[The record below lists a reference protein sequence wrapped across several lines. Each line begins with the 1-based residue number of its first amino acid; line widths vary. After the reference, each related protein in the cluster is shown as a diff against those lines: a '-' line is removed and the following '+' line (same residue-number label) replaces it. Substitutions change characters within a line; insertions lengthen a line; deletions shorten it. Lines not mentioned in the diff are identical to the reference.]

1 MTNSFGMFRK
11 RLFFMLLIVLC
22 FPLGIYAG
30 GGRDG
35 GGQNSD
41 AAVTDNVTSNTE
53 TQSENNY
60 PEEDASESDSAV
72 SDDRIIPD
80 AESQPILQD
89 DLPAQEDTALRSPES
104 GLPPPENSQN
114 MPPAAEAELSPEEAA
129 AAEALK
135 VIEMD
140 IRTST
145 FPELT
150 NWCRTLGLS
159 EGGTRDA
166 LERRLREH
174 YGIAAAETPIPLAVG
189 EERTQKTIIIESART
204 TEYFT
209 LQVVNEEYARL
220 EGNVIISLKDG
231 DAVHRIKAWEIT
243 YNRTRNT
250 MTAKGGVEYVRE
262 SGDTIETFKG
272 DSLTIDLD
280 TWAGIFIGGASER
293 SMAEEEASS
302 KNEGET
308 AYRFEGSV
316 ISRSGDDVTVL
327 QDAVVSNANNEE
339 NYWSIHASKLWLMPG
354 SDWAIFN
361 AVLKVGEIPLLYI
374 PFFFLPADEIIFHP
388 VIGTRTREGS
398 FFQTTTYILG
408 RPKASETSE
417 RSITTMLG
425 SGSDMERTREG
436 LFLRSTGKKARDPN
450 DTRLSI
456 LFDAYANLGLYLGT
470 ELELPRKGILDN
482 LKFSFG
488 LGFTRD
494 IYEAA
499 PEWYTPFAPDYDSSS
514 NWNSS
519 MLFSLDVPFR
529 YRLETSGGISGAA
542 GNFSWNLPFYSDPFV
557 KQDFMNRSEEL
568 DLIGLLEGDTET
580 EEDVKDAV
588 LNSYEMSLSGSSSPR
603 VDALNPYISRLSLSS
618 ISSFLSFKTR
628 NAPDSVSSVSPGR
641 VFFFP
646 DKFTLLSFNG
656 SISGTPFTFGGVS
669 ARKSDEPETIT
680 ENDVLRSFGIPRAPW
695 EEIYI
700 DENTAQNAAPAD
712 TLLPPPLNQTF
723 TIPISAG
730 WPVIT
735 LGYSLNPSGALEMQ
749 FNSSQSNW
757 EQAEDVDW
765 NEVSSLLTL
774 ARLNSKIDI
783 SARDPLDYYTL
794 SFGLSG
800 DASWGD
806 YNYINDD
813 AEEFD
818 SENEINRAREVNYR
832 STYVTSSSELAVTIR
847 PLPQHDIWSN
857 SSLKYTLRNLLAKT
871 EFSGTADDPDWKVIT
886 PSWDEESIA
895 AHKITTNI
903 TANLWDKNQSFVL
916 DTDLPPREEAFTT
929 TANLRFWF
937 SETYINGKIR
947 NPFEEDPIFDP
958 YTFTETLR
966 FNADYFFRYSM
977 IYNPQD
983 DQITSITAGLGLK
996 EFTASFSAAYLKPY
1010 SFDDD
1015 PVSPGW
1021 KLSNDKEVLAP
1032 KSIIFG
1038 YDRTFSMENLWND
1051 RISFSIDVDT
1061 DINFDLQRFTYSS
1074 MNFDMGITFSIKDI
1088 LDISFHAKSDNSV
1101 IYRYVQ
1107 DIPFFSLPTAIP
1119 GEKNIFIDL
1128 INSFRF
1134 DDESLRRSSGF
1145 KLRQLSLDLTH
1156 YMGDWDLKLNI
1167 SLTPYLDSSK
1177 IPYSYKF
1184 NPEITFLV
1192 TWIPI
1197 SEIKSEIKSDKD
1209 NFTFR

>member
-1 MTNSFGMFRK
+1 MTYSFGMFRK
-11 RLFFMLLIVLC
+11 RLFFILLIALC

-35 GGQNSD
+35 GGQRNGG
-41 AAVTDNVTSNTE
+41 VTSNDE
-53 TQSENNY
+53 TQIEPSNEGI
-60 PEEDASESDSAV
+60 PAGEDSLEPAEQ
-72 SDDRIIPD
+72 DDRIIP
-80 AESQPILQD
+80 ETEPQPILQD
-89 DLPAQEDTALRSPES
+89 DLPEENDSEDS
-104 GLPPPENSQN
+104 
-114 MPPAAEAELSPEEAA
+114 PPAQTPELSPEEAA
-129 AAEALK
+129 QAGTLK

-145 FPELT
+145 FSELAD
-150 NWCRTLGLS
+150 WCRTLGLS

-189 EERTQKTIIIESART
+189 EERTQRTIIIESART

-220 EGNVIISLKDG
+220 EGNVIISLKED

-272 DSLTIDLD
+272 DSLTINLD
-280 TWAGIFIGGASER
+280 TWSGIFIGGASER
-293 SMAEEEASS
+293 SMADEKTSS
-302 KNEGET
+302 KDEGET

-327 QDAVVSNANNEE
+327 QDAVVSNAKNEE

-417 RSITTMLG
+417 QSITTMLG

-470 ELELPRKGILDN
+470 EWELPRKGILDN
-482 LKFSFG
+482 LKLSFG
-488 LGFTRD
+488 MGFTRD
-494 IYEAA
+494 IYEAT
-499 PEWYTPFAPDYDSSS
+499 PEWYTPFAPNYDGSS

-529 YRLETSGGISGAA
+529 YRMETSGKISGTA
-542 GNFSWNLPFYSDPFV
+542 GNFSWNLPVYSDPFV

-568 DLIGLLEGDTET
+568 DLIGMLEGDTET
-580 EEDVKDAV
+580 EEDTKDAV

-628 NAPDSVSSVSPGR
+628 NAPDFASSVSPDR

-656 SISGTPFTFGGVS
+656 SISGTPFTFGGVP
-669 ARKSDEPETIT
+669 ARESDEPETIT
-680 ENDVLRSFGIPRAPW
+680 ENDVLRSFGIPRSPW
-695 EEIYI
+695 EAIHV
-700 DENTAQNAAPAD
+700 DENTEQSAAPAD
-712 TLLPPPLNQTF
+712 TLSPPLLNQTF
-723 TIPISAG
+723 TIPSSAD
-730 WPVIT
+730 WPAIT

-757 EQAEDVDW
+757 SQADDVDW
-765 NEVSSLLTL
+765 NDISSLLTL
-774 ARLNSKIDI
+774 ARLNGKIDI
-783 SARDPLDYYTL
+783 TARDSLNYYTL

-800 DASWGD
+800 DASWRD

-818 SENEINRAREVNYR
+818 SESEINRAREVNYR
-832 STYVTSSSELAVTIR
+832 SSYVTSSSEFAATIR
-847 PLPQHDIWSN
+847 PFPQHDIWRN
-857 SSLKYTLRNLLAKT
+857 SSIKYTLRNLLVKT

-886 PSWDEESIA
+886 PSWDKESID

-903 TANLWDKNQSFVL
+903 AANLWDKNQSLVL
-916 DTDLPPREEAFTT
+916 DADLPPQEGAFTT

-937 SETYINGKIR
+937 TETYISGKIR

-966 FNADYFFRYSM
+966 FNTDNFFRYSM
-977 IYNPQD
+977 VYNPQD

-996 EFTASFSAAYLKPY
+996 DFTASFSAAYLRPY
-1010 SFDDD
+1010 YFDDD
-1015 PVSPGW
+1015 PTSPGW
-1021 KLSNDKEVLAP
+1021 KLSNDKEILAP

-1038 YDRTFSMENLWND
+1038 YDKTFSMKNLWND

-1074 MNFDMGITFSIKDI
+1074 MNFDLGITFSIKDI
-1088 LDISFHAKSDNSV
+1088 LDISFHAKSANSV

-1107 DIPFFSLPTAIP
+1107 DIPFFSLPITIP

-1134 DDESLRRSSGF
+1134 DDESLRKSSGF
-1145 KLRQLSLDLTH
+1145 KLRELSFGLTH
-1156 YMGDWDLKLNI
+1156 YMGDWNLNLNI
-1167 SLTPYLDSSK
+1167 SLTPYLDRSK
-1177 IPYSYKF
+1177 MPFSYKF
-1184 NPEITFLV
+1184 NPEISFLI

-1197 SEIKSEIKSDKD
+1197 SEIKSEIKYDKD